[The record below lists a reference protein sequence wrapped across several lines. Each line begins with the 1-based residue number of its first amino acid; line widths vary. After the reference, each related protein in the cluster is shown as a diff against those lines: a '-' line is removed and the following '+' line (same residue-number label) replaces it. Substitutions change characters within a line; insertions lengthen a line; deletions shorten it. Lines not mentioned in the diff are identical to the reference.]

1 MDRTDNLVIDYAL
14 MPLPDGATLLT
25 FADVTDAKSA
35 ERALVERNEA
45 LVAADRLKTNFIG
58 PYLV

>member
-1 MDRTDNLVIDYAL
+1 MMRPDHFVIDYAV

-25 FADVTDAKSA
+25 FADVTDAKRY

-45 LVAADRLKTNFIG
+45 LVAADR
-58 PYLV
+58 